1 MTLEPLRRP
10 DLPWVAVALILATG
24 ALVALQTA
32 PPRPAV
38 ADVAGSA
45 PAAATSVG
53 AVPAA
58 APATGGAGGTVVVA
72 VPHGMLAVTTP
83 YTPTNPLILS
93 TPSSDT
99 GSSGTDV
106 PFGSAT
112 DLARG
117 VKILDTRAGR
127 LGFDAHVQAGA
138 AIGLVQ
144 VQALQVQGNGLQASD
159 VRATDAPADGPD
171 GAAPRTVASYAGGL
185 GTGSVWLAGTLRLTG
200 PQTGQDTVLV
210 TFTVM

>member
-1 MTLEPLRRP
+1 MTPEPLRRP
-10 DLPWVAVALILATG
+10 EPPWVAVALILATG
-24 ALVALQTA
+24 TLMVVQAA

-38 ADVAGSA
+38 ADVAGSV
-45 PAAATSVG
+45 PAAATSAG
-53 AVPAA
+53 AVRAA
-58 APATGGAGGTVVVA
+58 APATGAAGGTVVVV
-72 VPHGMLAVTTP
+72 VPHGTLAVTMP
-83 YTPTNPLILS
+83 YTPAAPLTL
-93 TPSSDT
+93 TPPPGGA
-99 GSSGTDV
+99 GSSGVDV